1 MRKHLI
7 LATTMLTL
15 AGAPAFAQATMTP
28 APTDPKPMEPGA
40 PPAAPGPRAGA
51 GHLSEQGASQWMA
64 SDIIGASVVGA
75 DGKTVGAINDIV
87 LEQTGS
93 AQAAVIGVGGFLGVG
108 EKRVAV
114 PFSQLQVARDGNG
127 AIDKITLGMSK
138 DELNNAPTFQ
148 TMAEKTAASRS
159 AAKPDTSGMTTGST
173 RPAQ

>member
-7 LATTMLTL
+7 LATAMLTL
-15 AGAPAFAQATMTP
+15 AGAPAFAQTTMTP
-28 APTDPKPMEPGA
+28 APSEPKPAEPSTA
-40 PPAAPGPRAGA
+40 PAAPGPKAGV
-51 GHLSEQGASQWMA
+51 GHMSEQGASQWMA
-64 SDIIGASVVGA
+64 SKVIGASVVGP
-75 DGKTVGAINDIV
+75 DGKTVGDINDIV
-87 LEQTGS
+87 LEQSGS

-127 AIDKITLGMSK
+127 EIDKITLGMTK

-148 TMAEKTAASRS
+148 TMAEKNAATRS
-159 AAKPDTSGMTTGST
+159 AAKPDSSGMTTGST